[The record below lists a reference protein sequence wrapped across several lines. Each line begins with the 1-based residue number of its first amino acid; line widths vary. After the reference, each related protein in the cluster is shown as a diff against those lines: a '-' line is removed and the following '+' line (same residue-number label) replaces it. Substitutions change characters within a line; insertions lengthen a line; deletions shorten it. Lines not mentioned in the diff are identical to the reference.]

1 LKSVVAIHSS
11 ANLQGFYPTMID
23 QTVVPNTIKNTTKED
38 IKTIYNNK
46 YPRKPNHANL
56 NSVVFH
62 GTHDG
67 AQGDPLKW
75 EMPGWRIEQTF
86 SKNTLIGNW
95 CEERGGFEHNSRKIN
110 STNRIDYKDNGETP
124 PECQTRRHALRRND
138 GSTDKY
144 QSNSLGGGNTT
155 SNISWYDT
163 DYRRASTKQHRKWDR
178 HRLVWQPEFSDH
190 PVQGNATQLGIRER
204 KFNSWR
210 EDRKLLNG
218 SQPFKPPTTYT
229 GDFKQTNSSDFP
241 LRYSIAPKNLSAQM
255 NTIIKTNKS
264 LPLRGKPL
272 LVASEYEPK
281 NF

>member
-1 LKSVVAIHSS
+1 MATKHTTTTNRESLK
-11 ANLQGFYPTMID
+11 P
-23 QTVVPNTIKNTTKED
+23 
-38 IKTIYNNK
+38 IYNNK
-46 YPRKPNHANL
+46 YPRKPNHPQL

-75 EMPGWRIEQTF
+75 EMPGWRIEQRF
-86 SKNTLIGNW
+86 SKRTLIGNW
-95 CEERGGFEHNSRKIN
+95 CEERNNFEHNSRKIN
-110 STNRIDYKDNGETP
+110 STNRIDYKNNGEHP

-144 QSNSLGGGNTT
+144 QSIKVGGNNT

-163 DYRRASTKQHRKWDR
+163 DYRRKSTKEHRTWDR
-178 HRLVWQPEFSDH
+178 HRLVWQPEYSDH
-190 PVQGNATQLGIRER
+190 PVQGSPTQLGIREQ
-204 KFNSWR
+204 KFKRWQ
-210 EDRKLLNG
+210 EDKKLLNG
-218 SQPFKPPTTYT
+218 SQPFNPPTTYS
-229 GDFKQTNSSDFP
+229 GDFTKGQSGSEHFP

-272 LVASEYEPK
+272 LIASEYEPK